1 MYVVAGTVFTV
12 VLYTILFVEVTAL
25 DASEL
30 GRLKDEKPTVVLG
43 LTFIIV
49 FSGYELLS
57 VFYNLTKL
65 PMKAC

>member
-1 MYVVAGTVFTV
+1 LLL
-12 VLYTILFVEVTAL
+12 VLYTILFVEVTSL

-57 VFYNLTKL
+57 TFYNVVKL
-65 PMKAC
+65 PIKAC